1 MLGQIGSERVRTL
14 QTLTPA
20 GSSTSQVV
28 RNANGRT
35 VPISRV
41 EDKVVSETGGVKI
54 IERTLQQFDPNGNPL
69 PADKER
75 IEIRKEAD
83 GSEHT
88 ITTVRRADVNGTLQ
102 VAERRTQIARK
113 SGNDTTIATT
123 VERPTANAGFAVVEK
138 SEQQERSVGTGRSS
152 TSSTTWQR
160 DPNGRLI
167 EVNKRTAERTTEGEK
182 SVESAAEYEST
193 STGQMRLMRQTV
205 TRSDNAKTEVDVFEP
220 NTAGRV
226 GSGDDKPQLAKRQV
240 IERIPSANGV
250 VESISVQFP
259 MANDSNRLTPLKKV
273 EEFVCQGDCGQK

>member
-1 MLGQIGSERVRTL
+1 
-14 QTLTPA
+14 
-20 GSSTSQVV
+20 
-28 RNANGRT
+28 
-35 VPISRV
+35 
-41 EDKVVSETGGVKI
+41 VSDTGGVKI
-54 IERTLQQFDPNGNPL
+54 IERTLQRFDPNGNPL
-69 PADKER
+69 PPDKER

-88 ITTVRRADVNGTLQ
+88 ITSVRRADINGTMQL
-102 VAERRTQIARK
+102 AERRTQIART

-167 EVNKRTAERTTEGEK
+167 EVNKRTAERTNEGEK
-182 SVESAAEYEST
+182 SVENAAEYEAT

-205 TRSDNAKTEVDVFEP
+205 TRSDNARTEVDVFEP
-220 NTAGRV
+220 HAAGRV
-226 GSGDDKPQLAKRQV
+226 GSSDDKPVLAKRQV
-240 IERIPSANGV
+240 IERIPRGNGV

-259 MANDSNRLTPLKKV
+259 VGNDSNRLTPLQKV
-273 EEFVCQGDCGQK
+273 EELVCQGDCGQK